1 MRMDIIR
8 SVFYLAFAVTAACGG
23 SDVVTIVPFTVDNVA
38 GDYIAITPSGAGSKH
53 GVLTSTAAGVT
64 TDELANGASI
74 QLILNKDATT
84 AGHLSVPDQSLEADL
99 AGTWTLSGNTVALH
113 QTADTFI
120 RDLTL
125 TVANGQLDGERNV
138 SGVTVH
144 VTLVRR

>member
-1 MRMDIIR
+1 MNIIR
-8 SVFYLAFAVTAACGG
+8 SVFCLAFAVTAACGG
-23 SDVVTIVPFTVDNVA
+23 SDVVTIVPFTVENVA
-38 GDYIAITPSGAGSKH
+38 GDYIAITPSGAGSKR

-125 TVANGQLDGERNV
+125 TVANGQLDGERNFN
-138 SGVTVH
+138 GVTVH